1 MSWTDI
7 ANIILT
13 VGQTAYQSRQQRKA
27 QEEAQRANLLGRLTV
42 EGQAPQLVSGAQIIE
57 DQPIMGSDVSQTLS
71 SLQYNPDAGFSQG
84 LRMESEEA
92 PEIPPEL
99 LAALM
104 AEQEGP
110 QFAATGG
117 PIGKPDDTYY
127 FTVEDI
133 QGMMQ
138 EPDPMMQAVGAGLMQ
153 QMPPGGGM
161 VPATPGQIQMMA
173 EGGLVGNQHKIDK
186 NNNGRIDGQDFQILR
201 RQDGGQTNLMTTD
214 PRDVGPEY
222 DEIVM
227 LESSDNGNELVEGVD
242 YFMIDGEMLWPWE
255 LDARVQ
261 QEMDSGTFS
270 STISRLANNI
280 PTPRKLK
287 KRLRTKSGRT
297 KTRKDEKRLKD
308 IFMEEVPPLEEV
320 PIRRSEGGGISVL
333 KKFEDF
339 VTESVGIDPKD
350 VEWASSLSE
359 EMYPGEGFDGRGD
372 AARHLALGSLIP
384 DAESP
389 RVAEFLSA
397 AREYF
402 PIPDSG
408 RKMDLHNNELGMR
421 LKGSKE
427 EIKEQIRQLIEN
439 NTAMYMTLDESQKMR
454 GY

>member
-13 VGQTAYQSRQQRKA
+13 VGQTAYRSRQQRQA
-27 QEEAQRANLLGRLTV
+27 QEEAQRANLIGRLTV

-117 PIGKPDDTYY
+117 PVGKPDDTYY

-186 NNNGRIDGQDFQILR
+186 NNNGKIDGQDFQIL
-201 RQDGGQTNLMTTD
+201 
-214 PRDVGPEY
+214 
-222 DEIVM
+222 
-227 LESSDNGNELVEGVD
+227 
-242 YFMIDGEMLWPWE
+242 
-255 LDARVQ
+255 
-261 QEMDSGTFS
+261 
-270 STISRLANNI
+270 
-280 PTPRKLK
+280 
-287 KRLRTKSGRT
+287 
-297 KTRKDEKRLKD
+297 
-308 IFMEEVPPLEEV
+308 
-320 PIRRSEGGGISVL
+320 RRSEGGGISVL

-408 RKMDLHNNELGMR
+408 RKMDLHNNELGMQ

-427 EIKEQIRQLIEN
+427 EIKEQIRELIEN
-439 NTAMYMTLDESQKMR
+439 NTAMYMELDESQKMR